1 MKLQPGDLVRPDGHW
16 PPNSR
21 LGGIE
26 LALVVSIRRPELAA
40 LTTGSVDLRDWRN
53 RAEIQVL
60 GGKKTGMRLSTWD
73 SSLQKVEK

>member
-1 MKLQPGDLVRPDGHW
+1 MKFQPGDLVKPEGHW

-26 LALVVSIRRPELAA
+26 LALVVGVRRPKSSVMPV
-40 LTTGSVDLRDWRN
+40 GSSLNNWDN
-53 RAEIQVL
+53 RVEIQVL
-60 GGKKTGMRLSTWD
+60 GGKKTGTRLSTWD

>member
-1 MKLQPGDLVRPDGHW
+1 MKLQPGDLVKPEGHW

-26 LALVVSIRRPELAA
+26 LALVVGVRRPQS
-40 LTTGSVDLRDWRN
+40 SVMSDEAMRGLDN
-53 RAEIQVL
+53 RVEIQVL
-60 GGKKTGMRLSTWD
+60 GGKKTGTRLSTWD

>member
-26 LALVVSIRRPELAA
+26 LALVVGVRRPKS
-40 LTTGSVDLRDWRN
+40 SVMPDGVFQKAVAN

-60 GGKKTGMRLSTWD
+60 GGKKDGMRLSTWE
-73 SSLQKVEK
+73 SSLEKVEK

>member
-26 LALVVSIRRPELAA
+26 LALVVSIRRPQS
-40 LTTGSVDLRDWRN
+40 SVMPVGVSLNNWRD

-60 GGKKTGMRLSTWD
+60 GGKKDGMRLSTWD

>member
-1 MKLQPGDLVRPDGHW
+1 MKLQPGDLVRPEGHW

-26 LALVVSIRRPELAA
+26 LALVVSIRRPKS
-40 LTTGSVDLRDWRN
+40 SVMPDEAMRGLDN
-53 RAEIQVL
+53 RVEIQVL

>member
-1 MKLQPGDLVRPDGHW
+1 MKLQPGDLVRPAGHW

-40 LTTGSVDLRDWRN
+40 LPVGGRLNDWRN

-60 GGKKTGMRLSTWD
+60 GGKKNGMRLSTWD

>member
-1 MKLQPGDLVRPDGHW
+1 MKLQPGDLVRPEGHW

-26 LALVVSIRRPELAA
+26 LALVVSIRRPQPCGQLPA
-40 LTTGSVDLRDWRN
+40 GPSDPYWKPRV
-53 RAEIQVL
+53 EIQVL
-60 GGKKTGMRLSTWD
+60 GGKKTGTRLSTWD

>member
-1 MKLQPGDLVRPDGHW
+1 MRLQAGDLVRPEGHW

-21 LGGIE
+21 LGCIE
-26 LALVVSIRRPELAA
+26 LALVVGVRRPKS
-40 LTTGSVDLRDWRN
+40 SVMSDEAMRGLDN
-53 RAEIQVL
+53 RVEIQVL

>member
-26 LALVVSIRRPELAA
+26 LALVVSIRRPQRRHLPVGVS
-40 LTTGSVDLRDWRN
+40 LNNWRD

-60 GGKKTGMRLSTWD
+60 GGKKDGMRLSTWD

>member
-1 MKLQPGDLVRPDGHW
+1 MKFQAGDLVKPEGHW

-26 LALVVSIRRPELAA
+26 LALVVGVRRPKSSVMPDEAMRA
-40 LTTGSVDLRDWRN
+40 LDN
-53 RAEIQVL
+53 RVEIQVL
-60 GGKKTGMRLSTWD
+60 GGKKNAMRLSTWD

>member
-1 MKLQPGDLVRPDGHW
+1 MKLQPGDLVRPEGHW

-40 LTTGSVDLRDWRN
+40 LPAGVSLNNWKD

-60 GGKKTGMRLSTWD
+60 GGKKDGMRLSTWD

>member
-1 MKLQPGDLVRPDGHW
+1 MKLQPGDLVRPNGHW

-40 LTTGSVDLRDWRN
+40 LPVGVSLNNWRD

-60 GGKKTGMRLSTWD
+60 GGKKDGMRLSTWD
-73 SSLQKVEK
+73 SSLQKVE

>member
-26 LALVVSIRRPELAA
+26 LALVVGVRRPEVAVMPVGLSLNNWA
-40 LTTGSVDLRDWRN
+40 SRV
-53 RAEIQVL
+53 EIQVL
-60 GGKKTGMRLSTWD
+60 GGKKTGTRLSTWD

>member
-1 MKLQPGDLVRPDGHW
+1 MKFQAGDLVRPDGHW

-26 LALVVSIRRPELAA
+26 LALVVSIRRPQSSA
-40 LTTGSVDLRDWRN
+40 LPVGVSLNNWRD

-60 GGKKTGMRLSTWD
+60 GGKKDGMRLSTWD

>member
-26 LALVVSIRRPELAA
+26 LALVVGVRRPEP
-40 LTTGSVDLRDWRN
+40 SVMPDWVSLKN
-53 RAEIQVL
+53 WDIRAEIQVL
-60 GGKKTGMRLSTWD
+60 GGKKDGRRLSTWG

>member
-1 MKLQPGDLVRPDGHW
+1 MKLQPGDLVRPEGHW

-26 LALVVSIRRPELAA
+26 LALVVSVRRPKS
-40 LTTGSVDLRDWRN
+40 SVMPDGVSLKNWAN

-60 GGKKTGMRLSTWD
+60 GGKKDGDRLSTWE
-73 SSLQKVEK
+73 SSLEKVEK

>member
-1 MKLQPGDLVRPDGHW
+1 MKLQPGDLVKPDGHW

-40 LTTGSVDLRDWRN
+40 LPIGVSLNNWKD

-60 GGKKTGMRLSTWD
+60 GGKKNGMRLSTWD
-73 SSLQKVEK
+73 SCLQKVEK

>member
-1 MKLQPGDLVRPDGHW
+1 MKLQPGDLVKPEGHW

-26 LALVVSIRRPELAA
+26 LALVVGVRRPKS
-40 LTTGSVDLRDWRN
+40 SVMPDEAMRGLDN

-60 GGKKTGMRLSTWD
+60 GGKKDGTRLSTWD

>member
-1 MKLQPGDLVRPDGHW
+1 VKLQPGDLVRPDGHW

-26 LALVVSIRRPELAA
+26 LALVVSIRRPQRRHLPVGVS
-40 LTTGSVDLRDWRN
+40 LNNWRD

-60 GGKKTGMRLSTWD
+60 GGKKDGMRLSTWD

>member
-1 MKLQPGDLVRPDGHW
+1 MKLQPGDLVRPEGHW

-40 LTTGSVDLRDWRN
+40 LPAGPSDPYWKP

-60 GGKKTGMRLSTWD
+60 GGKKDGMRLSTWD

>member
-26 LALVVSIRRPELAA
+26 LALVVGVRRPELA
-40 LTTGSVDLRDWRN
+40 V
-53 RAEIQVL
+53 
-60 GGKKTGMRLSTWD
+60 MPD

>member
-1 MKLQPGDLVRPDGHW
+1 MKLQPGDLVRPEGHW

-21 LGGIE
+21 LGDIE
-26 LALVVSIRRPELAA
+26 LALVVGVRRPKS
-40 LTTGSVDLRDWRN
+40 SVMPDEAMRGLDN
-53 RAEIQVL
+53 RVEIQVL

>member
-1 MKLQPGDLVRPDGHW
+1 MKIQAGDLVRPEGHW

-26 LALVVSIRRPELAA
+26 LALVVSVRRPNLPG
-40 LTTGSVDLRDWRN
+40 LDGRVLGSWDN

-60 GGKKTGMRLSTWD
+60 GGKKNGMRLSTWI